1 MTVHVAT
8 WPPSIDVSPGE
19 PATFIVT
26 ITNASTAIDAYRSQ
40 VFGIDPEWVTVEPAR
55 LSLFPHDV
63 ENVMVTI
70 ALPVDYP
77 AAHRTL
83 AISVRSENDPDEF
96 ALDQVQLSVQPLSSA
111 SVAVDPVVITSGK
124 SAVFGVVV
132 TNDGNAPI
140 TATAVGTDP
149 EDTATFVFEPP
160 VVVVPAGRTEVV
172 RTSVSGGRSWF
183 GQPRARVF
191 QLGVETDRRVE
202 TIATFIQR
210 PRIGRWMLS
219 LLGLLLAA
227 AVFAAVLSRTF
238 NTVVDEAAVD
248 EGIIENALSQGE
260 AGGAVV
266 PVNPASVSGSVV
278 SLSSGTGVAGIQAEL
293 FVADD
298 TNVPIAT
305 AATDGEGTFGFASLG
320 AGAYKLR
327 FSGAGFDGVW
337 YGDSPTPAE
346 AAEIETKLGEP
357 TPLEPFAIGA
367 RPGSV
372 SGMIEADDPGGA
384 VVSLT
389 VKGRLDPDTPALVAE
404 VESSADGSFLFEE
417 VPSPAVYRMEVS
429 KPGHAIEQRDIVLGP
444 AQALEGIE
452 ITLRPG
458 DGVISGT
465 VSSTGG
471 PLGGA
476 TVTATDGTTTIE
488 TVSLTEG
495 TVGGFVLRNLATPGR
510 YTVTVSRD
518 GYADESRSVALDS
531 AQTVSDFNVTLARA
545 IGSISGHISVADL
558 GLSGGITVTVT
569 GGDVNVA
576 TTTVSAG
583 DVGTFQV
590 DQLPIPAT
598 YTVTF
603 SRDGLLSQVRLVD
616 LDPRAGRT
624 DATGIDATLVQDRAV
639 VRGIV
644 RDVGGQPAARAR
656 VELTDGTT
664 VYEFLTADD
673 PAGRFEFGAIAA
685 GAYTLSADLTG
696 TTPVIVLVNVRAS
709 EARDI
714 ELQLGVQASISGRV
728 LRFDAETST
737 TGPFAGAVVRL
748 FAPADFP
755 ANRDARLQLV
765 TTDADGN
772 FRFSGLAAPADYII
786 GVYVSDSAADP
797 LDSALVA
804 SQPGE
809 DVSIDPFVVSTTL

>member
-1 MTVHVAT
+1 MSVHVAT
-8 WPPSIDVSPGE
+8 WPPVIDVSPGE
-19 PATFIVT
+19 PATFVVT
-26 ITNASTAIDAYRSQ
+26 ITNASTMIDAYRSQ

-70 ALPVDYP
+70 ALPVGYP

-83 AISVRSENDPDEF
+83 AISVRSENDPEEF
-96 ALDQVQLSVQPLSSA
+96 ALDQVQLSVQPLSAA
-111 SVAVDPVVITSGK
+111 SVAVDPTMITAGK

-132 TNDGNAPI
+132 TNEGNAPLS
-140 TATAVGTDP
+140 ARAVGTDP
-149 EDTATFVFEPP
+149 EDKATFVFEPP

-172 RTSVSGGRSWF
+172 RATVSGGRAWF
-183 GQPRARVF
+183 GQPRARALN
-191 QLGVETDRRVE
+191 LGVEADRRIE

-238 NTVVDEAAVD
+238 NRVVDEAAVD
-248 EGIIENALSQGE
+248 DDILENALASDA
-260 AGGAVV
+260 AGGAEV
-266 PVNPASVSGSVV
+266 PVNPA
-278 SLSSGTGVAGIQAEL
+278 GVAGSVLSSSTGSGIAAIQADL
-293 FVADD
+293 FVADN
-298 TNVPIAT
+298 TEVPFAT
-305 AATDGEGTFGFASLG
+305 AATDGEGAFNFSGLG
-320 AGAYKLR
+320 EGTYKLR

-337 YGDSPTPAE
+337 YGDSPTPAD
-346 AAEIETKLGEP
+346 AAEIEAKLGEV
-357 TPLEPFAIGA
+357 TPLEPFSVSA

-384 VVSLT
+384 VVTLT
-389 VKGRLDPDTPALVAE
+389 VGRQPPDTPPLVAE

-429 KPGHAIEQRDIVLGP
+429 KPGHAVEQRDIVLGP

-458 DGVISGT
+458 DGVVSGT
-465 VSSTGG
+465 VSSTEG

-510 YTVTVSRD
+510 YTLTVSRE
-518 GYADESRSVALDS
+518 GYADESRSITLDT
-531 AQTVSDFNVTLARA
+531 AQTVADFNVTLVRA
-545 IGSISGHISVADL
+545 IGSISGSVSVADL
-558 GLSGGITVTVT
+558 GPTGGITVTVT
-569 GGDVNVA
+569 GGDVTVE
-576 TTTVSAG
+576 TTSASQG
-583 DVGTFQV
+583 DVGTFQIGE
-590 DQLPIPAT
+590 LPIPAT

-616 LDPRAGRT
+616 LDPNTGRIDVT
-624 DATGIDATLVQDRAV
+624 EVDATLVQDRAV

-644 RDVGGQPAARAR
+644 RDVDGQPAARAQ

-664 VYEFLTADD
+664 VYRFLTADD
-673 PAGRFEFGAIAA
+673 PPGRFEFGAVAA
-685 GAYTLSADLTG
+685 GAYTLSAELTG

-709 EARDI
+709 DVEDV
-714 ELQLGVQASISGRV
+714 ELRLGAQASVSGRV
-728 LRFDAETST
+728 LRFDPETST
-737 TGPFAGAVVRL
+737 TGPFQGAVVRL

-755 ANRDARLQLV
+755 ANRDAALQV
-765 TTDADGN
+765 VPTDVDGN
-772 FRFSGLAAPADYII
+772 FRFSGLAAPADYIVA
-786 GVYVSDSAADP
+786 VYVSDSAADP
-797 LDSALVA
+797 LDSRLVA

-809 DVSIDPFVVSTTL
+809 DVALDPFVVSTSL